1 MRDGA
6 ALMTAATRCRS
17 WTKRSKASQSPLTTM
32 HRSCATACLCVERHP
47 LYPRESRGQSVR
59 VGLLQH
65 GLRRAVRVPG
75 DAPPARRVAH
85 GAGLRRAR
93 QRLSRLPAALSRLHR
108 VRRRG
113 MEPAAATV
121 MRHRLSAAPAVEGVG
136 ALHGRGPVR
145 PRAQAGPLAARQF
158 LFTSSVSHELPP
170 G

>member
-1 MRDGA
+1 MS
-6 ALMTAATRCRS
+6 TRCGHRRRRCS
-17 WTKRSKASQSPLTTM
+17 VRGASTPRTRVACCSSVASQSPLTTM

-93 QRLSRLPAALSRLHR
+93 QRLSRLSAARSRLDG

-113 MEPAAATV
+113 VEPAATTV
-121 MRHRLSAAPAVEGVG
+121 MLPEVALSLRRSALGPKALSWVEPGSGAP
-136 ALHGRGPVR
+136 
-145 PRAQAGPLAARQF
+145 
-158 LFTSSVSHELPP
+158 LPSWASEQKCTC
-170 G
+170 